1 MGTDIMG
8 SDSLLPRTVTAMKG
22 TNGNGFLRTL
32 TLVNTSMILLLFLM
46 FFVVRSQDMAELR
59 QSLEVA
65 RQERRDLQ
73 KSVDE
78 LNKKAILRGP

>member
-1 MGTDIMG
+1 MGTDLMG
-8 SDSLLPRTVTAMKG
+8 SDSFLTRPVTLHKG
-22 TNGNGFLRTL
+22 ANGNGFIRTL
-32 TLVNTSMILLLFLM
+32 TMVNTIMILLLFIM
-46 FFVVRSQDMAELR
+46 FFAVRSQDMAELR

-78 LNKKAILRGP
+78 LNKKAIMRGP